1 MRESEQRCEESENQN
16 AGLAEM
22 IADLQSQLVVAKDTR
37 HIAAPLS
44 SPHSA
49 SGGSGEGE
57 ENAESGASAGWS
69 DLDVDDEALKGAG
82 NVTSG
87 SELQADQTTERASS
101 TEVEVNGRKAS
112 STEREKYS
120 PADVAD
126 VLELA
131 KLKTELKKTKE
142 ERDSLVYVD
151 FL

>member
-1 MRESEQRCEESENQN
+1 
-16 AGLAEM
+16 M
-22 IADLQSQLVVAKDTR
+22 IEDLRNQLVIAKETR
-37 HIAAPLS
+37 TIAAPLS

-69 DLDVDDEALKGAG
+69 DLDVDDEALKGTSTTA
-82 NVTSG
+82 TSG

-131 KLKTELKKTKE
+131 KLKTEMKKTKE
-142 ERDSLVYVD
+142 ERDSL
-151 FL
+151 L